1 MPLAGYASNLNS
13 DTGRCA
19 LFFTD
24 LFFLRLQPQANLA
37 PSADGVP
44 VYSGGVGSVV
54 DWREFDPAA
63 CVRVC
68 ACVWAGACLRLV
80 TISDAA
86 AGVLFH
92 YVSWLVGQ
100 DGPIQAVADVQAAGG
115 MGARHGTLLTRAV
128 PTARAVLRRALRSV
142 PGTVAH
148 SRLALRLAPTWRS
161 RVVAACMSQVSH
173 PPCPSV

>member
-1 MPLAGYASNLNS
+1 M
-13 DTGRCA
+13 C
-19 LFFTD
+19 
-24 LFFLRLQPQANLA
+24 
-37 PSADGVP
+37 VC
-44 VYSGGVGSVV
+44 V
-54 DWREFDPAA
+54 
-63 CVRVC
+63 CVRV
-68 ACVWAGACLRLV
+68 CVWAGACLRLV
-80 TISDAA
+80 TNSDAA

-100 DGPIQAVADVQAAGG
+100 DGSIQAVADVQAAGG

-173 PPCPSV
+173 PLPKRVSLRSRQVRGGRRGRGVVANMNCEGQAE